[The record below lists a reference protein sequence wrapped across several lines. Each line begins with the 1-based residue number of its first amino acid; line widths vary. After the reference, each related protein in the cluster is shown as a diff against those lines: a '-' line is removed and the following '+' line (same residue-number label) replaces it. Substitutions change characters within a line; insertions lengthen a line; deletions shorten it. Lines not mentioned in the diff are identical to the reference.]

1 MNDEIQD
8 RSLDLSDKETDSIGK
23 KKIKPIHIIV
33 IFILFL
39 IQVGTVVGVI
49 FSGKAPLDEIL
60 LYKIDTVVLDDGKMQ
75 NTYYIEW
82 KVLNETKEGP
92 LTWVMIGMPNSNFI
106 IESFGEDVI
115 TASPY
120 SISQE
125 FVRCDLKY
133 VYGRGQIAKI
143 KFTVTQSAMLCND
156 NDNYFYEFIPGW
168 FDEIEIKNYE
178 FNWKKDSRI
187 ISNNAD
193 VDEGTTLTWKGS
205 LKKGGHRVI
214 NVGYNS
220 TAFLENQ
227 TVNYVPFV
235 KPTSSGINFSFSSG
249 MFFAIFAGVLIP
261 FVIQISV
268 LNSAVTYYRGRGF
281 IVISSNHGDHGRG
294 GSGGGSSG
302 CACACAG
309 CACACACA
317 GGGRAGCSLKD
328 FYSTADKTIKIAD
341 KKTETTC
348 RHKKV
353 L

>member
-82 KVLNETKEGP
+82 KVLNDTKAGNLE
-92 LTWVMIGMPNSNFI
+92 WVMIGMPNSNFT
-106 IESFGEDVI
+106 IESFENDVI
-115 TASPY
+115 KASPY
-120 SISQE
+120 SISKE

-133 VYGRGQIAKI
+133 SYSKGQIAKI
-143 KFTVTQSAMLCND
+143 KFTVIQSNMLCYGD
-156 NDNYFYEFIPGW
+156 DKYFYEFIPGW
-168 FDEIEIKNYE
+168 FDEIKVKNYE

-187 ISNNAD
+187 VSNNAD
-193 VDEGTTLTWKGS
+193 VDNGNTLTWKGS
-205 LKKGGHRVI
+205 FKKSEHRVI

-220 TAFLENQ
+220 ASFLENQ

-261 FVIQISV
+261 FIVQISV

-281 IVISSNHGDHGRG
+281 IVMSSHPGGR
-294 GSGGGSSG
+294 GGGSSSGGGGG